1 MNNTKQSIT
10 IYHSPDADD
19 AFMFYG
25 IVCGAIAHP
34 DFRFEHELCDIETL
48 NHRAVRG
55 EVDVTAISVHAYPY
69 LRGQYSVLRCGASM
83 GEENYG
89 PRIVAREPLNF
100 AKGEAHVIAV
110 PGDLTSTTLA
120 LRMYLKQH
128 RIEAEL
134 VVMPFDHVQEA
145 VKSGDVDAGAII
157 HEGQITHQREGL
169 FTVLDLG
176 AWWWQREALP
186 LPLGVN
192 VVKRSLGNAVALAV
206 KDVLKR
212 SIEHALANRDDAL
225 TYALSY
231 GRGLSRADADTF
243 VGMYVNHRT
252 LDLGQ
257 AGEESICKF
266 LAQAEEQKLI
276 PSGQAPEFI

>member
-25 IVCGAIAHP
+25 IVSGAVQHP
-34 DFRFEHELCDIETL
+34 NFDFQHELCDIETL

-69 LRGQYSVLRCGASM
+69 LRGEYSILRCGASM
-83 GEENYG
+83 GEESYG
-89 PRIVAREPLNF
+89 PRIVAREPLSI
-100 AKGEAHVIAV
+100 ARGEASVIAV

-120 LRMYLKQH
+120 LRLYLKEQGL
-128 RIEAEL
+128 EAEL
-134 VVMPFDHVQEA
+134 VVMPFEHIQEA

-176 AWWWQREALP
+176 AWWWQRETLP

-192 VVKRSLGNAVALAV
+192 VVKRSLGEEAGLAV

-212 SIEHALANRDDAL
+212 SIEHALANRQDAL

-252 LDLGQ
+252 LELGQ
-257 AGEESICKF
+257 AGESSIRKF
-266 LAQAEEQKLI
+266 LKYAEEQKFI
-276 PSGQAPEFI
+276 PTGAALNFV

>member
-1 MNNTKQSIT
+1 
-10 IYHSPDADD
+10 
-19 AFMFYG
+19 MFYG
-25 IVCGAIAHP
+25 IVSGAVSTP
-34 DFRFEHELCDIETL
+34 KYDFQHELCDIETL

-69 LRGQYSVLRCGASM
+69 LRDAYSILRCGASM
-83 GEENYG
+83 GEQDYG
-89 PRIVAREPLNF
+89 PRIVAREPINF
-100 AKGEAHVIAV
+100 AKGEAHVIAI

-120 LRMYLKQH
+120 LRLYLKEQGL
-128 RIEAEL
+128 EAEL
-134 VVMPFDHVQEA
+134 VAMPFDHIQEA

-176 AWWWQREALP
+176 AWWWQRETLP

-192 VVKRSLGNAVALAV
+192 VVKRSLGEEVALAV

-212 SIEHALANRDDAL
+212 SIEHALANRQDAL

-231 GRGLSRADADTF
+231 GRGLSRADADKF

-252 LDLGQ
+252 LELGT
-257 AGEESICKF
+257 AGESSICKF
-266 LAQAEEQKLI
+266 LKCAEEQQFI
-276 PSGQAPEFI
+276 PAGHAPIFV